1 MSGKKQG
8 TEISRDGLGCEWGYG
23 PKPLGV
29 GSPYLGRPF
38 LFILE
43 YGSGLGTLTQQASS
57 REGHRVGL

>member
-1 MSGKKQG
+1 MSG
-8 TEISRDGLGCEWGYG
+8 GYG